1 MRLLLIEDDELLGE
15 GLRDYLRADGHRV
28 DWAHRL
34 ADTDAWR
41 GEPFRSAIAPDAVPA
56 LLRRHGFTLIS
67 SATPADL
74 AEGVTLQGENLV
86 HCRAL

>member
-1 MRLLLIEDDELLGE
+1 MQRPFALRPLGVAAE
-15 GLRDYLRADGHRV
+15 HAYPSGRAGLRPCS
-28 DWAHRL
+28 RL
-34 ADTDAWR
+34 IDAWLAWR